1 MSLES
6 LVNAARQAIQK
17 GEFFKQAF
25 LMGRTLLTAE
35 HVSEAE
41 LERRFSICE
50 ACEFSK
56 LTSKGE
62 LYCGQCGCSTVKDND
77 KLLNKLRYEK
87 MADGSSVCPED
98 RI

>member
-17 GEFFKQAF
+17 GAFFKQA
-25 LMGRTLLTAE
+25 LLVARTLLTAE
-35 HVSEAE
+35 HVSEDE
-41 LERRFSICE
+41 LERRFKICE

-56 LTSKGE
+56 LTSEGE
-62 LYCGQCGCSTVKDND
+62 LYCGQCGCSTVQDKH
-77 KLLNKLRYEK
+77 KLLNKLRYER

-98 RI
+98 LI